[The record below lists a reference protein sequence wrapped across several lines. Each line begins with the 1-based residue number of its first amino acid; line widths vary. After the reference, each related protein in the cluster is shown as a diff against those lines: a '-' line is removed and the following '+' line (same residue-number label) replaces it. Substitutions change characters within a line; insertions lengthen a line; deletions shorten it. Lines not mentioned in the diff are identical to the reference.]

1 MMEEKQD
8 LISAAAAAKQLNVS
22 RATLSRLVR
31 EGRLGTYRIGHRTMF
46 DQKIL
51 EEFKTA
57 AYEPPR
63 GGASALSA

>member
-1 MMEEKQD
+1 MMEEKQN

-31 EGRLGTYRIGHRTMF
+31 DGRLGTYRIGHRTMF
-46 DQKIL
+46 DQRIL

-63 GGASALSA
+63 DGASAPSA